1 MNSSILDQLS
11 AAFQS
16 LLENMVAWTPRVAV
30 GLLLV
35 VVALVTAKI
44 IERVL
49 RSVLTRLRFDQALA
63 RAGIDRFLQRIGI
76 RQELNQFVPKL
87 VYYLLLIL
95 FAKTA
100 ADALG
105 LSAISDAIGAFT
117 SYLPNIIAALL
128 ILVLGSAAAQFAG
141 RAVSDAAESS
151 GIEFASTL
159 GQLVSAVLLFVLG
172 IMALAQ
178 LKIDTEMIRLVSMG
192 AMAGL
197 AIAFGLSFGLGSRDI
212 TRNIIAGFYARK
224 TFAIGEEI
232 EMRGERGVLESVT
245 PTQTLIRQG
254 DGMVAVPNA
263 VFLDDVVKQ

>member
-1 MNSSILDQLS
+1 MNNSILDQLS
-11 AAFQS
+11 EAFQS
-16 LLENMVAWTPRVAV
+16 LLATLVAWTPRVVV
-30 GLLLV
+30 GLSLV
-35 VVALVTAKI
+35 ILALVAAKVV
-44 IERVL
+44 ERVL
-49 RSVLTRLRFDQALA
+49 RSVLKRLRFDQALA

-76 RQELNQFVPKL
+76 RQELNQFLPRL

-95 FAKTA
+95 FTKTA

-105 LSAISDAIGAFT
+105 LTAISDAIGAFT
-117 SYLPNIIAALL
+117 SYLPNIVAALL
-128 ILVLGSAAAQFAG
+128 ILILGSAAAQFAG
-141 RAVSDAAESS
+141 RAVSEAADNS

-159 GQLVSAVLLFVLG
+159 GQLVSAVLMFVLG
-172 IMALAQ
+172 IMALSQ

-232 EMRGERGVLESVT
+232 EMRGERGVLESIT
-245 PTQTLIRQG
+245 PTQTLIRQ
-254 DGMVAVPNA
+254 DGRVVAVSNA
-263 VFLDDVVKQ
+263 VFLDGVVKQ

>member
-1 MNSSILDQLS
+1 MNFLDQLGE
-11 AAFQS
+11 AFRS
-16 LLENMVAWTPRVAV
+16 TLDTIVAWTPRVAL
-30 GLLLV
+30 GLVLVILALV
-35 VVALVTAKI
+35 VAKV
-44 IERVL
+44 IERIL

-63 RAGIDRFLQRIGI
+63 RAGIDRFLHRIGI
-76 RQELNQFVPKL
+76 RRELNQFLPRL

-105 LSAISDAIGAFT
+105 LVAISEAIGAFT

-128 ILVLGSAAAQFAG
+128 ILILGSAAAQFAG
-141 RAVSDAAESS
+141 TAVAEAADNS

-159 GQLVSAVLLFVLG
+159 GQLVAGVLLFVLG
-172 IMALAQ
+172 IMALSQ
-178 LKIDTEMIRLVSMG
+178 LKIDTDMIRLVSMG

-197 AIAFGLSFGLGSRDI
+197 ALAFGLSFGLGSRDI

-232 EMRGERGVLESVT
+232 EIGGETGELEAIT
-245 PTQTLIRQG
+245 PTQTLIRR
-254 DGMVAVPNA
+254 DGRIVAVSNA
-263 VFLDDVVKQ
+263 VFLDGVVKQ

>member
-1 MNSSILDQLS
+1 MNDILNQL
-11 AAFQS
+11 AEAFRS
-16 LLENMVAWTPRVAV
+16 MLDTIVSWTPRVV
-30 GLLLV
+30 LGLVLVILALV
-35 VVALVTAKI
+35 VAKI

-63 RAGIDRFLQRIGI
+63 RVGIDRFLRRIGI
-76 RQELNQFVPKL
+76 RQELNQFLPRL
-87 VYYLLLIL
+87 AYYLLLIL

-100 ADALG
+100 ADSLG
-105 LSAISDAIGAFT
+105 LTAISDAIGAFT

-128 ILVLGSAAAQFAG
+128 ILILGSAAAQFAG
-141 RAVSDAAESS
+141 RAVADAADNS

-159 GQLVSAVLLFVLG
+159 GQLVSGVLMFVLG
-172 IMALAQ
+172 IMALSQ

-224 TFAIGEEI
+224 TFAIGEDIEI
-232 EMRGERGVLESVT
+232 SGETGQLEAIT

-254 DGMVAVPNA
+254 GRVVAVSNA
-263 VFLDDVVKQ
+263 VFLDGVVKQ

>member
-1 MNSSILDQLS
+1 MNNSILDQLG

-16 LLENMVAWTPRVAV
+16 MLQTVVEWTPRVVV

-35 VVALVTAKI
+35 LLALVAAKVV
-44 IERVL
+44 ERFLMSVL
-49 RSVLTRLRFDQALA
+49 RRLRFDQALA
-63 RAGIDRFLQRIGI
+63 RTGIDRFVQRIGI
-76 RQELNQFVPKL
+76 RQELNLFVPRL

-105 LSAISDAIGAFT
+105 LTAISDAIGAFA
-117 SYLPNIIAALL
+117 SYLPNIVAALL

-141 RAVSDAAESS
+141 RAVSEAAENS

-159 GQLVSAVLLFVLG
+159 GQLVSGVLLFVLG
-172 IMALAQ
+172 IMALSQ
-178 LKIDTEMIRLVSMG
+178 LKIDTEMVRLVSMG

-232 EMRGERGVLESVT
+232 EVRGERGVLESIT
-245 PTQTLIRQG
+245 PTQTLIRQKERL
-254 DGMVAVPNA
+254 VAVSNA

>member
-1 MNSSILDQLS
+1 MNGTILDQLTE
-11 AAFQS
+11 AFQS
-16 LLENMVAWTPRVAV
+16 MLATLVEWTPRVVV
-30 GLLLV
+30 GLALV
-35 VVALVTAKI
+35 VLALAAAKI

-49 RSVLTRLRFDQALA
+49 RSILTRLRFDQMLS
-63 RAGIDRFLQRIGI
+63 RAGVDTFLQKIGI
-76 RQELNQFVPKL
+76 RRELNHFIPRL

-100 ADALG
+100 ADSLG
-105 LSAISDAIGAFT
+105 LTAISDAIGAFT
-117 SYLPNIIAALL
+117 SYLPNIVAALL
-128 ILVLGSAAAQFAG
+128 ILILGSAAAQFAG
-141 RAVSDAAESS
+141 RAVSEAADNS

-159 GQLVSAVLLFVLG
+159 GQLVSGVLLFVLG
-172 IMALAQ
+172 IMALSQ

-212 TRNIIAGFYARK
+212 TRNMIAGFYARK

-232 EMRGERGVLESVT
+232 EMRGERGVLESIT

-254 DGMVAVPNA
+254 DHVVAVSNGT
-263 VFLDDVVKQ
+263 FLDDVVRQ